1 LQNFILKKSFRK
13 EGYMPVQEIQF
24 LKLFKDVCKKI
35 NSSLDIKEVLN
46 SITENTVKT
55 LNVKGC
61 TIFLLD
67 QIEKKLKISS
77 SNGLS
82 EAYMNKGPVDSEKS
96 IVETLSGKWVL
107 IPDATND
114 YRIQYPIEAKK
125 EGIITILSV
134 PMFVKEKIIGV
145 LRIYTSEL
153 REFSDVEKEFI
164 SGLAEIGSIGIEN
177 ARMYTI
183 LKTDHEKL
191 IYDVNKWFDYGEA
204 NRP

>member
-1 LQNFILKKSFRK
+1 
-13 EGYMPVQEIQF
+13 MPVQEIRL
-24 LKLFKDVCKKI
+24 LKLLKDVCKKI

-61 TIFLLD
+61 SIFLLD
-67 QIEKKLKISS
+67 QLEKKLKVSS
-77 SNGLS
+77 SDGLS
-82 EAYMNKGPVDSEKS
+82 ETYLNKGPVDSEKS
-96 IVETLSGKWVL
+96 IVETLSGKWVM

-114 YRIQYPIEAKK
+114 HRIQYPTAAKK

-134 PMFVKEKIIGV
+134 PMSLKEKIIGV
-145 LRIYTSEL
+145 LRIYTSEP
-153 REFSDVEKEFI
+153 REFSDAEEEFI

-177 ARMYTI
+177 ASMYTI
-183 LKTDHEKL
+183 LKTDHDKL
-191 IYDVNKWFDYGEA
+191 IRDVHKWFDYGEA